1 MNKNANKGKSTVTI
15 MLSEEEK
22 KVLFAIA
29 TNIYMKEAQSR
40 NWKEVATR
48 FGFTNQVALKK
59 FLLSE
64 FSLPRANELGDS
76 NQL

>member
-1 MNKNANKGKSTVTI
+1 MNKKVSKGKSTVTI

-29 TNIYMKEAQSR
+29 TNIYKQKAQSR

-48 FGFTNQVALKK
+48 FGFANQVALKK
-59 FLLSE
+59 FLLNE

-76 NQL
+76 N